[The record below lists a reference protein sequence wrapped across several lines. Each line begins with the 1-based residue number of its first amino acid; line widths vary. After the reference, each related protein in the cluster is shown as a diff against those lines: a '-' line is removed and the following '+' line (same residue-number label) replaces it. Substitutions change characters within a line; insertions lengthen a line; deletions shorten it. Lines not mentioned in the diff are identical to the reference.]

1 MLTPNSQEQVNK
13 IYQVIKKINNITYNS
28 TDTSEK
34 RNHIIHEE
42 IYSVLFL
49 SYHFPYLLVA
59 EQRFEHPSHSP
70 KSPFQSFLQML
81 LSVPKVVSTL
91 YKEGVEEIL
100 LHEAASISWYGK
112 SPGVVAL
119 VKMLS
124 SEISNVM
131 VDLIETSFC
140 WIWHREDLLYAVPVS
155 HEACKAPFSDDMI
168 IQEIKSQVW
177 NGKRQVISSILKI
190 RCNQSLIISTSI
202 IVHQRYSLSIDIENI
217 RRMKQRNV

>member
-1 MLTPNSQEQVNK
+1 MQRGRQKILSRSLLTPNGQEQANK
-13 IYQVIKKINNITYNS
+13 IYHVIKKNNITDNS
-28 TDTSEK
+28 TNAS
-34 RNHIIHEE
+34 EE
-42 IYSVLFL
+42 ISSVFFL
-49 SYHFPYLLVA
+49 SYHFLYLLVA

-70 KSPFQSFLQML
+70 KSPFQSSLQML

-131 VDLIETSFC
+131 VDLIETSFY

-168 IQEIKSQVW
+168 IQEIKSC
-177 NGKRQVISSILKI
+177 LK
-190 RCNQSLIISTSI
+190 C
-202 IVHQRYSLSIDIENI
+202 
-217 RRMKQRNV
+217 